1 MVERIEKLQ
10 YDISMLAKMRPYAA
24 VNYIRRGI
32 GYDEFIE
39 DYADYKGVPADAM
52 YEILEEL
59 QEAAE
64 HKESFAS
71 WFEDIRNYKE
81 ELKEQAR
88 RSHGS
93 ANGEEVQD
101 AVMFM
106 TMHGAKGLEF
116 ESVFIP
122 DANEGVT
129 PHSKSVLSADM
140 EEERRMFYV
149 AMTRAKS
156 CLHICCLKA
165 RFNKEVDVSRFVE
178 EILQE

>member
-32 GYDEFIE
+32 GYDEYIE
-39 DYADYKGVPADAM
+39 DYADYKGISADTM

-81 ELKEQAR
+81 ELKVRMNRA
-88 RSHGS
+88 
-93 ANGEEVQD
+93 
-101 AVMFM
+101 
-106 TMHGAKGLEF
+106 
-116 ESVFIP
+116 
-122 DANEGVT
+122 T
-129 PHSKSVLSADM
+129 PRLAPELM
-140 EEERRMFYV
+140 PN
-149 AMTRAKS
+149 T
-156 CLHICCLKA
+156 
-165 RFNKEVDVSRFVE
+165 
-178 EILQE
+178 